1 MSKRRT
7 KKYRDTPER
16 KMYREGGLTS
26 RHIELAILGSAVL
39 SKEEQLLRLSIVK
52 PAFEAVSRGE
62 YTKDQGKEVLTVH
75 NVIVALAA
83 RPGNLKG
90 DVQEFL
96 RISSETLAGIAKR
109 HYQEGDHA
117 LTIDEHEVLWA
128 LYDLF
133 VEVLASVPVRDIE
146 RAEHTVN
153 HRVTH
158 MQNVRNLDEFKK
170 AS

>member
-7 KKYRDTPER
+7 KKYRDTPDR
-16 KMYREGGLTS
+16 QAYRAGGI
-26 RHIELAILGSAVL
+26 RPGHIQLAILGSAVL
-39 SKEEQLLRLSIVK
+39 SKEDQILRLSIVK

-83 RPGNLKG
+83 RPGVLKG

-96 RISSETLAGIAKR
+96 RISNETLAGIAKR
-109 HYQEGDHA
+109 HYQDGDHP
-117 LTIDEHEVLWA
+117 LTIDEHEVIWA

-146 RAEHTVN
+146 RAEHTVT

-158 MQNVRNLDEFKK
+158 MQNVRNLDEFKVNQ
-170 AS
+170 

>member
-1 MSKRRT
+1 MKKRT
-7 KKYRDTPER
+7 KKYRDTPDR
-16 KMYREGGLTS
+16 QAYRAGGV
-26 RHIELAILGSAVL
+26 RPGHIQLAILGSAVM
-39 SKEEQLLRLSIVK
+39 SREDQLLRLAIVK
-52 PAFEAVSRGE
+52 PAFEAIALGD

-83 RPGNLKG
+83 KPGTLKG

-109 HYQEGDHA
+109 HYQDGDHA
-117 LTIDEHEVLWA
+117 LTIDEHEVIWA

-133 VEVLASVPVRDIE
+133 VEVLASVPLRDVE

-153 HRVTH
+153 HRVAH
-158 MQNVRNLDEFKK
+158 KQNVRNLDEFKR

>member
-1 MSKRRT
+1 MKKRT
-7 KKYRDTPER
+7 KKYRDTPDR
-16 KMYREGGLTS
+16 QAYRAGGV
-26 RHIELAILGSAVL
+26 RPGHIQLAILGSAVL

-83 RPGNLKG
+83 KPGTLKG

-109 HYQEGDHA
+109 HYQDGDHP
-117 LTIDEHEVLWA
+117 LTIDEHEVIWA

-133 VEVLASVPVRDIE
+133 VEVLASVPLRDIE

-153 HRVTH
+153 HRVAH
-158 MQNVRNLDEFKK
+158 KQNVRNLDEFKR

>member
-1 MSKRRT
+1 MKKRT
-7 KKYRDTPER
+7 KKYRDTPDR
-16 KMYREGGLTS
+16 QAYRAGGI
-26 RHIELAILGSAVL
+26 RPGHIQLAILGSAVM
-39 SKEEQLLRLSIVK
+39 SREDQLLRLAIVK
-52 PAFEAVSRGE
+52 PAFEAIALGD

-83 RPGNLKG
+83 KPGTLKG

-117 LTIDEHEVLWA
+117 LTIDEHEVIWA

-133 VEVLASVPVRDIE
+133 VEVLASVPLRDVE

-153 HRVTH
+153 HRVAH
-158 MQNVRNLDEFKK
+158 KQNVRNLDEFKR

>member
-1 MSKRRT
+1 MKKRT
-7 KKYRDTPER
+7 KKYRDTPDR
-16 KMYREGGLTS
+16 QAYRAGGI
-26 RHIELAILGSAVL
+26 RPGHIQLAILGSAVM
-39 SKEEQLLRLSIVK
+39 SREDQLLRLAIVK
-52 PAFEAVSRGE
+52 PAFEAITLGD

-83 RPGNLKG
+83 KPGTLKG

-109 HYQEGDHA
+109 HYQDGDHA
-117 LTIDEHEVLWA
+117 LTIDEHEVIWA

-133 VEVLASVPVRDIE
+133 VEVLASVPLRDIE

-153 HRVTH
+153 HRVAH
-158 MQNVRNLDEFKK
+158 KQNVRNLDEFKR

>member
-1 MSKRRT
+1 MKKRT
-7 KKYRDTPER
+7 KKYRDTPDR
-16 KMYREGGLTS
+16 QAYRAGGI
-26 RHIELAILGSAVL
+26 RPGHIQLAILGSSVL
-39 SKEEQLLRLSIVK
+39 SKEDQIIRLSIVK
-52 PAFEAVSRGE
+52 PAFEAITRGD

-83 RPGNLKG
+83 KPGTLKG

-96 RISSETLAGIAKR
+96 RISSETLAGIARR
-109 HYQEGDHA
+109 HYQDGDHA
-117 LTIDEHEVLWA
+117 LTIDEHEVIWA

-133 VEVLASVPVRDIE
+133 VEVLASVPLRDVE

-153 HRVTH
+153 HRVAH
-158 MQNVRNLDEFKK
+158 KQNVRNLDEFKR

>member
-1 MSKRRT
+1 MKKRT
-7 KKYRDTPER
+7 KKYRDTPDR
-16 KMYREGGLTS
+16 QAYRAGGV
-26 RHIELAILGSAVL
+26 RPGHIQLAILGSAVM
-39 SKEEQLLRLSIVK
+39 SREDQLLRLAIVK
-52 PAFEAVSRGE
+52 PAFEAIALGD
-62 YTKDQGKEVLTVH
+62 YTKDQGKEVPTVH

-83 RPGNLKG
+83 KPGTLKG

-109 HYQEGDHA
+109 HYQDGDHA
-117 LTIDEHEVLWA
+117 LTIDEHEVIWA

-133 VEVLASVPVRDIE
+133 VEVLASVPLRDVE

-153 HRVTH
+153 HRVAH
-158 MQNVRNLDEFKK
+158 KQNVRNLDEFKR

>member
-1 MSKRRT
+1 MSKR
-7 KKYRDTPER
+7 KKYRDTPDR
-16 KMYREGGLTS
+16 RAYRAGGI
-26 RHIELAILGSAVL
+26 RPGHIQLAILGSAVM
-39 SKEEQLLRLSIVK
+39 SREDQLLRLAIVK
-52 PAFEAVSRGE
+52 PAFEAIALGD

-83 RPGNLKG
+83 KPGTLKG

-109 HYQEGDHA
+109 HYQDGDHA
-117 LTIDEHEVLWA
+117 LTIDEHEVIWA

-133 VEVLASVPVRDIE
+133 VEVLASVPLRDVE

-153 HRVTH
+153 HRVAH
-158 MQNVRNLDEFKK
+158 KQNVRNLDEFKR
-170 AS
+170 AP

>member
-1 MSKRRT
+1 MKKRT
-7 KKYRDTPER
+7 KKYRDTPDR
-16 KMYREGGLTS
+16 QAYRAGGI
-26 RHIELAILGSAVL
+26 RPGHIQLAILGSAVM
-39 SKEEQLLRLSIVK
+39 SREDQLLRLAIVK
-52 PAFEAVSRGE
+52 PAFEAVTRGD

-83 RPGNLKG
+83 KPGTLKG

-109 HYQEGDHA
+109 HYQDGDHA
-117 LTIDEHEVLWA
+117 LTIDEHEVIWA

-133 VEVLASVPVRDIE
+133 VEVLASVPLRDVE

-153 HRVTH
+153 HRVAH
-158 MQNVRNLDEFKK
+158 KQNVRNLDEFKR

>member
-1 MSKRRT
+1 MKKRRN
-7 KKYRDTPER
+7 KKYVDTPER
-16 KMYREGGLTS
+16 KMYREGGLRT
-26 RHIELAILGSAVL
+26 RAIELAIVGSAVL
-39 SKEEQLLRLSIVK
+39 SKEEQILRLSIVK
-52 PAFEAVSRGE
+52 PAFEAVARGD

-75 NVIVALAA
+75 NVIVALASK
-83 RPGNLKG
+83 PGTLKG

-133 VEVLASVPVRDIE
+133 VEVLASVPLRDID

-153 HRVTH
+153 HRITH
-158 MQNVRNLDEFKK
+158 MQNVRNLDEFKR
-170 AS
+170 AP

>member
-1 MSKRRT
+1 MKKRT
-7 KKYRDTPER
+7 KKYRDTPDR
-16 KMYREGGLTS
+16 QAYRAGGV
-26 RHIELAILGSAVL
+26 RPGHIQLAILGSSVL
-39 SKEEQLLRLSIVK
+39 SKEEQLIRLAIVK
-52 PAFEAVSRGE
+52 PAFEAITLGD

-83 RPGNLKG
+83 KPGTLKG

-96 RISSETLAGIAKR
+96 RISSETLASIAKR
-109 HYQEGDHA
+109 HYQDGDHA
-117 LTIDEHEVLWA
+117 LTIDEHEVIWA

-133 VEVLASVPVRDIE
+133 VEVLASVPLRDIE

-153 HRVTH
+153 HRVAH
-158 MQNVRNLDEFKK
+158 KQNVRNLDEFKR

>member
-1 MSKRRT
+1 MKKRT
-7 KKYRDTPER
+7 KKYRDTPDR
-16 KMYREGGLTS
+16 QAYRAGGI
-26 RHIELAILGSAVL
+26 RPGHIQLAILGSAVM
-39 SKEEQLLRLSIVK
+39 SREDQLLRLAIVK
-52 PAFEAVSRGE
+52 PAFEAIALGD

-83 RPGNLKG
+83 KPGTLKG

-117 LTIDEHEVLWA
+117 LTIDEHEVIWA

-133 VEVLASVPVRDIE
+133 VEVLASVPLRDIE

-153 HRVTH
+153 HRVAH
-158 MQNVRNLDEFKK
+158 KQNVRNLDEFKR

>member
-1 MSKRRT
+1 MKKRT
-7 KKYRDTPER
+7 KKYRDTPDR
-16 KMYREGGLTS
+16 QAYRAGGI
-26 RHIELAILGSAVL
+26 RPGHIQLAILGSAVM
-39 SKEEQLLRLSIVK
+39 SREDQLLRLAIVK
-52 PAFEAVSRGE
+52 PAFEAIALGD

-83 RPGNLKG
+83 KPGTLKG

-96 RISSETLAGIAKR
+96 RISSETLAGVAKR
-109 HYQEGDHA
+109 HYQDGDHA
-117 LTIDEHEVLWA
+117 LTIDEHEVIWA

-133 VEVLASVPVRDIE
+133 VEVLASVPLRDVE

-153 HRVTH
+153 HRVAH
-158 MQNVRNLDEFKK
+158 KQNVRNLDEFKR

>member
-1 MSKRRT
+1 MKKRT
-7 KKYRDTPER
+7 KKYRDTPDR
-16 KMYREGGLTS
+16 QAYRAGGI
-26 RHIELAILGSAVL
+26 RPGHIQLAILGSAAM
-39 SKEEQLLRLSIVK
+39 SREDQLLRLAIVK
-52 PAFEAVSRGE
+52 PAFEAITLGD
-62 YTKDQGKEVLTVH
+62 YTKDQGKEALTVH

-83 RPGNLKG
+83 KPGTLKG

-117 LTIDEHEVLWA
+117 LTIDEHEVIWA

-133 VEVLASVPVRDIE
+133 VEVLASVPLRDIE

-153 HRVTH
+153 HRVAH
-158 MQNVRNLDEFKK
+158 KQNVRNLDEFKR

>member
-1 MSKRRT
+1 MKKRT
-7 KKYRDTPER
+7 KKYRDTPDR
-16 KMYREGGLTS
+16 QAYRAGGI
-26 RHIELAILGSAVL
+26 RPGHIQLAILGSAVM
-39 SKEEQLLRLSIVK
+39 SREDQLLRLAIVK
-52 PAFEAVSRGE
+52 PAFGAIALGD

-83 RPGNLKG
+83 KPGTLKG

-109 HYQEGDHA
+109 HYQDGDHA
-117 LTIDEHEVLWA
+117 LTIDEHEVIWA

-133 VEVLASVPVRDIE
+133 VEVLASVPLRDVE

-153 HRVTH
+153 HRVAH
-158 MQNVRNLDEFKK
+158 KQNVRNLDEFKR

>member
-1 MSKRRT
+1 MSKRT
-7 KKYRDTPER
+7 KKYRDTPDR
-16 KMYREGGLTS
+16 QAYRAGGI
-26 RHIELAILGSAVL
+26 RPGHIQLAILGSAVM
-39 SKEEQLLRLSIVK
+39 SREDQLLRLAIVK
-52 PAFEAVSRGE
+52 PAFEAITQGD

-83 RPGNLKG
+83 KPGTLKG

-109 HYQEGDHA
+109 HYQDGDHA
-117 LTIDEHEVLWA
+117 LTIDEHEVIWA

-133 VEVLASVPVRDIE
+133 VGVLASVPLRDVE

-153 HRVTH
+153 HRVAH
-158 MQNVRNLDEFKK
+158 KQNVRNLDEFKR